1 MDTSVTD
8 SASRVTRSLRKRITS
23 VDSDNSSRPG
33 TPVPSKLISISEITA
48 SPSRST
54 RMTRRN
60 STSGVATPVKTPA
73 KRITA
78 SSAIIPENAETI
90 TPARRS
96 TRRRSVSVQE
106 SDEPSQTSLKI
117 PSFAALDEEKIDSN
131 VQKSSRV
138 TRSQSKSPQQIK
150 SPNNTSTASPKET
163 NENKNKELE
172 DQNIKTNNQKR
183 RKPGPK
189 SKTGESEEVSDVEI
203 SVLENQMQ
211 EEIKNKSP
219 NITTIVLTDDE
230 SNAQKDEIPQD
241 IEKVASEKIDL
252 QVSDADTVESTNFK
266 LQIDSNSND
275 SITNLHGT
283 QETTKLEEDNTA
295 NIKSPEELIGVK
307 SGQIE
312 SEEPITSSINEKNIA
327 EEQIDDNQVNEKA
340 ENTTEDNMQENEI
353 NSSVGKIV
361 ELKDDLKH
369 NNVKDYT
376 TPQAKGRTSSTDKV
390 EILSV
395 STLIPHRGEDSNVSD
410 CKVISKKVDF
420 VSSPTN
426 DMTIKNI
433 YPKTPA
439 STKTT
444 NSFIEVNSSHDGSFQ
459 AEKNSL
465 DTHSDDNQVE
475 TPKKDDKKEII
486 INSEEAEDKELETH
500 SQTEAKTT
508 PIRAFKCVR
517 SLEIVQSSTPINTEA
532 SKSEEEQIH
541 CSKGKNTPLK
551 EEIIK
556 DDKSETHPTVGDPSS
571 NQNINEN
578 KIKWINPSVKGTT
591 IEGCK
596 LDAVVTR
603 NVTSASECRD
613 NADLFVEQVKTNK
626 KKSIIFLSED
636 EDDEENDHD
645 DRNEDDDDECELA
658 PGEKP
663 YKRKHDF
670 HDDEAM
676 EVDDYES
683 GDSMDSEERKE
694 IEENEIPIDG
704 ESIGSH
710 TTDDE
715 HDEYADE
722 EEDSENADSFIVS
735 DNEELECSES
745 NNEDELIDED
755 NHEHNRKK
763 KKTYKRL
770 QRPAESSSSS
780 DEEVE
785 TVQGESKENLKEKC
799 ISQLDNE
806 NRAEENVKVEN
817 ALKSVSNSGEFSVE
831 TNNILNK
838 SSENIILDSSKLSDS
853 ALRLQCTAESESDVE
868 EENEEKLNF
877 SRKEIL
883 RKLNKSD
890 RFNKSVRDL
899 NPESDTSPVELEVQ
913 AEVPEINEDNSNDEK
928 SESSDEGHTTSST
941 PDNKQHDSSKFK
953 SESHL
958 GEVSV
963 TSESDADKEN
973 EHKSMILAHRR
984 KTDSGLSV
992 SFGNFKKPKSSK
1004 GRQEWQRSFTIDV
1017 TVKGGDL
1024 ETAVTDVKLKEET
1037 VSASSSSTD
1046 EQKDEEIKGE
1056 DLSNLEIIKHMP
1068 LQLGNPLI
1076 RTRRQSL
1083 ALPTNP
1089 DMEICSSSHGV
1100 GSNKKLKRKSLGILS
1115 SSEFNPSQSFIDSI
1129 ELQKTELNRQ
1139 VAKRKR
1145 LSKSFCGAAET
1156 LDNSIVDIDVRH
1168 LHKRSKLIGENSM
1181 AESHHDSI
1189 ENINNSKLSTKIC
1202 STPHQKV
1209 DKNDSNNNI
1218 QRILNRCDEILEAA
1232 NQAKLEAKINNKKN
1246 KRKIPK
1252 KLRKKTVSNLPKEL
1266 NPEDVLR
1273 KVSNDIK
1280 RKDKTKTALSQAI
1293 KAADVILGKKKQSQH
1308 NTKEQD
1314 ETESKKLPP
1323 DVLEAI
1329 EKSASLKKNCKKGI
1343 NTNVHTTL
1351 TSAGNFMEMPQ
1362 TPEKKKKKPT
1372 YIQLPTG
1379 KVSVEPAT
1387 PKKRS
1392 VLAFNGTEFRES
1404 PITPYAVGFK
1414 VRQIPHSGS
1423 NDSTLSVL
1431 KNGKRKRD
1439 HDKVTKEHVFPKSQ
1453 WTQSGLFIEEDIPKN
1468 RRISRSENQQVAI
1481 NRNFKE
1487 NAIMRPDIKRSSKRD
1502 ILLLKDRRQKHGYY

>member
-78 SSAIIPENAETI
+78 SSAVIPENTETI

-106 SDEPSQTSLKI
+106 SDEPSQTGLKI

-150 SPNNTSTASPKET
+150 SSNNASTTSPKET
-163 NENKNKELE
+163 NENKNKESE
-172 DQNIKTNNQKR
+172 DQIMKTNNQKR
-183 RKPGPK
+183 RKPGPR
-189 SKTGESEEVSDVEI
+189 SKTGENEDVSDVEI
-203 SVLENQMQ
+203 SVLENQIQ

-219 NITTIVLTDDE
+219 NITTIILTDDE
-230 SNAQKDEIPQD
+230 SNAQKDEIQQD
-241 IEKVASEKIDL
+241 TETVASEKNDF
-252 QVSDADTVESTNFK
+252 QVSDAETVESTNFK

-275 SITNLHGT
+275 SITNLHDT
-283 QETTKLEEDNTA
+283 EKSTNLKDDNTA
-295 NIKSPEELIGVK
+295 NIKSSEELNVVK
-307 SGQIE
+307 SGQNE
-312 SEEPITSSINEKNIA
+312 SEESISSSINEKTNIA
-327 EEQIDDNQVNEKA
+327 EEHMDDKQNVNVKA
-340 ENTTEDNMQENEI
+340 ENMSEDNLQENEI

-361 ELKDDLKH
+361 ELKDDS
-369 NNVKDYT
+369 VKDCT
-376 TPQAKGRTSSTDKV
+376 TPQTKVGISSNDKV

-395 STLIPHRGEDSNVSD
+395 STLTPYRGKDSNVSD
-410 CKVISKKVDF
+410 CKVISKKVEF

-439 STKTT
+439 STKTA

-459 AEKNSL
+459 AEKNTL

-475 TPKKDDKKEII
+475 TPKKDDNKEIT
-486 INSEEAEDKELETH
+486 INSDEVKNKELEMQAQIE
-500 SQTEAKTT
+500 SKTT
-508 PIRAFKCVR
+508 PICAFKCIR
-517 SLEIVQSSTPINTEA
+517 PLEIVQSSTPINTDA
-532 SKSEEEQIH
+532 SKSEEEQVH
-541 CSKGKNTPLK
+541 SSKSKNTPLK
-551 EEIIK
+551 EEITE
-556 DDKSETHPTVGDPSS
+556 DSKSETHTTDVEPSS
-571 NQNINEN
+571 NQNNNE
-578 KIKWINPSVKGTT
+578 IKWVNPSVKGTT
-591 IEGCK
+591 VEGCK

-603 NVTSASECRD
+603 NDANANECRD
-613 NADLFVEQVKTNK
+613 NADSFVEQVKTNK

-636 EDDEENDHD
+636 EDDEENYQD
-645 DRNEDDDDECELA
+645 DKNEDDDECELA

-663 YKRKHDF
+663 YKQKHEF

-676 EVDDYES
+676 EVDDYAS

-694 IEENEIPIDG
+694 IEDNEIPIDG

-745 NNEDELIDED
+745 NNEDELVDED
-755 NHEHNRKK
+755 TREHNRKK

-785 TVQGESKENLKEKC
+785 TIQEESKENLKGKC
-799 ISQLDNE
+799 ISQLDEE
-806 NRAEENVKVEN
+806 NRTEENVNEEYAV
-817 ALKSVSNSGEFSVE
+817 KSVSNSGEFFIE
-831 TNNILNK
+831 TNNIHNK
-838 SSENIILDSSKLSDS
+838 SSENAILDSSKLSDS

-868 EENEEKLNF
+868 EEIEEKLSF

-883 RKLNKSD
+883 RKLNQSD

-899 NPESDTSPVELEVQ
+899 NPESDTSPVELDVQ
-913 AEVPEINEDNSNDEK
+913 AEIPGFKQDNNNEK
-928 SESSDEGHTTSST
+928 SESSDEEHTTLST
-941 PDNKQHDSSKFK
+941 PDNKKHDSSKFK

-973 EHKSMILAHRR
+973 EHKSMILAPRR

-1037 VSASSSSTD
+1037 VSPTSSSTD
-1046 EQKDEEIKGE
+1046 DQKDEEIEGE

-1089 DMEICSSSHGV
+1089 DMEICSSSHG
-1100 GSNKKLKRKSLGILS
+1100 GGTNKILKRKSLGILS

-1129 ELQKTELNRQ
+1129 ELQKSELNRQ

-1181 AESHHDSI
+1181 AESHHESI
-1189 ENINNSKLSTKIC
+1189 ENINTSKLSTKIC
-1202 STPHQKV
+1202 STPHQKA

-1246 KRKIPK
+1246 KRKLPK
-1252 KLRKKTVSNLPKEL
+1252 KLRKKTGSNLPKEL
-1266 NPEDVLR
+1266 NPENALR

-1314 ETESKKLPP
+1314 ETESKKLSP

-1329 EKSASLKKNCKKGI
+1329 QKSALMKKNCKKGI
-1343 NTNVHTTL
+1343 TTNVHTTL
-1351 TSAGNFMEMPQ
+1351 TSAGNFMEMPH

-1414 VRQIPHSGS
+1414 VRQIPRSGS

-1439 HDKVTKEHVFPKSQ
+1439 HDKLPKEHVFPKSQ

-1468 RRISRSENQQVAI
+1468 RKTARSENQELAI

-1487 NAIMRPDIKRSSKRD
+1487 NAIMRPDIKRNTKREML
-1502 ILLLKDRRQKHGYY
+1502 ILKDRRQKHGYY